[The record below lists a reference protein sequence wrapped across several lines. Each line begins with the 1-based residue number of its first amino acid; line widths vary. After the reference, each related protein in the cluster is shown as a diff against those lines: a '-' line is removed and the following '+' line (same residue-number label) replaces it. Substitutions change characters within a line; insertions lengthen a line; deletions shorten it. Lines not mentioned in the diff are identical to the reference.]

1 MLSRV
6 DGTLLP
12 GPPWHTLSLDRVLQ
26 YYDGPR
32 LLLQRSQAGQ
42 LFLAWWSDGDESVDR
57 WIYLPVSDQRLENI
71 LSGQMS
77 SLDGLHNP
85 EDGYIYAIDVDVN
98 TDAAVST
105 VLTTADSLPGDAL
118 PMPGAKLSIPM
129 PTKLSRV
136 PSRHGAHLIGVRLE
150 NIQSDPSGRVGAKA
164 IGQMVGNIQ
173 RLVDAL
179 GQAVSGNPTSRGNI
193 SSSILEQTRLDPVFT
208 YTGSFGLYLEGH
220 QTDNLFGES
229 LVRSS
234 LDCLFSLM
242 EIGDDLPD
250 LVAQF
255 DVLKTRVART
265 YNDFLST
272 IESSLG
278 SASVAWIQPGGVH
291 AKEMVISRDLARN
304 IIAQIES
311 AIGKQEDI
319 IEVDATL
326 IAGNM
331 RTLRFEVLERE
342 SGERFDGPI
351 HEDALLQMESVRLRS
366 HCMVR
371 LLPSL
376 QVVEATGEQRTTYT
390 LLEIESLES

>member
-6 DGTLLP
+6 DGTQLP
-12 GPPWHTLSLDRVLQ
+12 APPWHTLSLDRVLQ

-42 LFLAWWSDGDESVDR
+42 LFLAWWSDGDESIDR
-57 WIYLPVSDQRLENI
+57 WIYLPVSEQRLENI
-71 LSGQMS
+71 LSGQMP
-77 SLDGLHNP
+77 SLDGLQNP
-85 EDGYIYAIDVDVN
+85 EDGYIYAIDVDVI
-98 TDAAVST
+98 TDAVVST
-105 VLTTADSLPGDAL
+105 MLTTANSLPEDAL
-118 PMPGAKLSIPM
+118 PLSGAKLSIPM
-129 PTKLSRV
+129 PTELSRV

-150 NIQSDPSGRVGAKA
+150 NIRSDPSGRVGAKA

-179 GQAVSGNPTSRGNI
+179 GQAVSGNPTSRGTI
-193 SSSILEQTRLDPVFT
+193 SSSVLEQTRLNPVFA

-234 LDCLFSLM
+234 LDHLFSLM
-242 EIGDDLPD
+242 ETGDDLPN

-255 DVLKTRVART
+255 DLLKTRVART

-278 SASVAWIQPGGVH
+278 SASVAWIQPGGIYT
-291 AKEMVISRDLARN
+291 KEMVISRELARN
-304 IIAQIES
+304 IIVQIES
-311 AIGKQEDI
+311 AVDKQEDMF
-319 IEVDATL
+319 EVNATL

-331 RTLRFEVLERE
+331 RTLRFEILERDT
-342 SGERFDGPI
+342 GERFDGPI
-351 HEDALLQMESVRLRS
+351 HEDALSQMESVRLRS

-390 LLEIESLES
+390 LLDIEALES